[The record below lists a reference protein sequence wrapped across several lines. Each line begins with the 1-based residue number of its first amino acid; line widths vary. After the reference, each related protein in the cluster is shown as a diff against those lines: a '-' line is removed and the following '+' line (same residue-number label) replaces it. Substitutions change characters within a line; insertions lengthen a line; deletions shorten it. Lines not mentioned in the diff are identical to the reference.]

1 MSGGRF
7 GSPEDFVVEELPA
20 YLPAGEGGHTFV
32 WVEKRERTSDEVAR
46 WLAREA
52 GVSPGDVGYAG
63 RKDRAAGL
71 VVRDWIDNRV
81 MPAFEGRVL
90 PVDAAVVRRR
100 AQLPYANTRDGLLAA
115 TALEHGLT
123 FVTHR
128 VSAFRAGRVKLLN
141 PSGYI
146 AQPSDEDEDWAH
158 GAQSGQQWLKN
169 LYVRA

>member
-1 MSGGRF
+1 MYLLDTGI
-7 GSPEDFVVEELPA
+7 VLELRKARAGPA
-20 YLPAGEGGHTFV
+20 DAGLAAWAAGI
-32 WVEKRERTSDEVAR
+32 AR
-46 WLAREA
+46 PQLFISALTLLEIENAAARLA
-52 GVSPGDVGYAG
+52 

-71 VVRDWIDNRV
+71 VVRDWIDQRV
-81 MPAFEGRVL
+81 MPAFEGRIL

-115 TALEHGLT
+115 TALTQGLT

-128 VSAFRAGRVKLLN
+128 VSAFRAGRVKLFN

-146 AQPSDEDEDWAH
+146 APPTEDDEDWSH
-158 GAQSGQQWLKN
+158 GTQTGSQWLKN

>member
-1 MSGGRF
+1 MFLLDTGVVLELRKARAGRSDP
-7 GSPEDFVVEELPA
+7 GLA
-20 YLPAGEGGHTFV
+20 AWAAG
-32 WVEKRERTSDEVAR
+32 VAR
-46 WLAREA
+46 QKLFISALNLLEIENAAARL
-52 GVSPGDVGYAG
+52 G

-71 VVRDWIDNRV
+71 VVRQWIDDRV

-123 FVTHR
+123 FVTRR

-141 PSGYI
+141 PSGYM
-146 AQPSDEDEDWAH
+146 AQPGAQAASDEDEDWGQGAH
-158 GAQSGQQWLKN
+158 TGHLWLKN

>member
-1 MSGGRF
+1 MFLLDTGI
-7 GSPEDFVVEELPA
+7 VLELRKA
-20 YLPAGEGGHTFV
+20 KAG
-32 WVEKRERTSDEVAR
+32 TSDAGLAAWAAGLPRQKLFISALNLLEIENAAAR
-46 WLAREA
+46 L
-52 GVSPGDVGYAG
+52 G

-71 VVRDWIDNRV
+71 AVRDWIDQRV

-115 TALEHGLT
+115 TALEHSLT

-128 VSAFRAGRVKLLN
+128 VSAFRVGRVKLLN
-141 PSGYI
+141 PSGYV
-146 AQPSDEDEDWAH
+146 AQPSDEDEDWSH
-158 GAQSGQQWLKN
+158 GTGTGQQWLKN

>member
-1 MSGGRF
+1 MFLLDTGIVLELRKARAAQSDAGLAAWAAGLPRQKLFISALNLLEIENAAARLGR
-7 GSPEDFVVEELPA
+7 
-20 YLPAGEGGHTFV
+20 
-32 WVEKRERTSDEVAR
+32 R
-46 WLAREA
+46 
-52 GVSPGDVGYAG
+52 
-63 RKDRAAGL
+63 DRDAGL
-71 VVRDWIDNRV
+71 VVRDWIDQRV

-146 AQPSDEDEDWAH
+146 AQATEEEEDWSQGTQTGH
-158 GAQSGQQWLKN
+158 QWLKN
-169 LYVRA
+169 LYTRA

>member
-1 MSGGRF
+1 MYLLDTGI
-7 GSPEDFVVEELPA
+7 VLELRKA
-20 YLPAGEGGHTFV
+20 KAGQ
-32 WVEKRERTSDEVAR
+32 SDPGLAAWAAGIAR
-46 WLAREA
+46 QKLFISALNLLEIENAAARL
-52 GVSPGDVGYAG
+52 G

-71 VVRDWIDNRV
+71 VVRDWIDQRV

-128 VSAFRAGRVKLLN
+128 VSAFRVGRVKLLN
-141 PSGYI
+141 PSGYV
-146 AQPSDEDEDWAH
+146 AQPSDEDEDWSH
-158 GAQSGQQWLKN
+158 GTGTGQQWLKN

>member
-1 MSGGRF
+1 MYLLDTGI
-7 GSPEDFVVEELPA
+7 VLELRKARAGPA
-20 YLPAGEGGHTFV
+20 DAGLAAWAAGI
-32 WVEKRERTSDEVAR
+32 AR
-46 WLAREA
+46 PQLFISALTLLEIENAAARLA
-52 GVSPGDVGYAG
+52 

-71 VVRDWIDNRV
+71 LVRDWIDQRV
-81 MPAFEGRVL
+81 MPAFEGRIL

-115 TALEHGLT
+115 TALTQGLT

-146 AQPSDEDEDWAH
+146 APPTEDDEDWSH
-158 GAQSGQQWLKN
+158 GTQTGSQWLKN

>member
-1 MSGGRF
+1 MFLLDTG
-7 GSPEDFVVEELPA
+7 VVLELRKA
-20 YLPAGEGGHTFV
+20 KAGQSDAGLAAWAAALPRQKLFISALNLLEL
-32 WVEKRERTSDEVAR
+32 ENAAAR
-46 WLAREA
+46 LAR
-52 GVSPGDVGYAG
+52 
-63 RKDRAAGL
+63 RDRAAGL
-71 VVRDWIDNRV
+71 AVRDWIDSRV

-90 PVDAAVVRRR
+90 PVDAAIVRRR

-141 PSGYI
+141 PSGYV
-146 AQPSDEDEDWAH
+146 AQPGDEDEDWSH
-158 GAQSGQQWLKN
+158 GTQTGHQWLKN

>member
-1 MSGGRF
+1 MFLLDTGI
-7 GSPEDFVVEELPA
+7 VLELRKARSAESDPGLA
-20 YLPAGEGGHTFV
+20 AWAAGI
-32 WVEKRERTSDEVAR
+32 AR
-46 WLAREA
+46 QKLFISALSLLEIENAAARL
-52 GVSPGDVGYAG
+52 G

-81 MPAFEGRVL
+81 LPAFEGRVL
-90 PVDAAVVRRR
+90 PVDAATVRRR

-128 VSAFRAGRVKLLN
+128 VAAFRAGRVKLLN
-141 PSGYI
+141 PSGYV
-146 AQPSDEDEDWAH
+146 AQPGEDDEDWSH
-158 GAQSGQQWLKN
+158 GTHTSQQWLKN

>member
-1 MSGGRF
+1 MFLLDTGI
-7 GSPEDFVVEELPA
+7 VLELRKA
-20 YLPAGEGGHTFV
+20 RAAQADAGLAAWAAGLPRQKLFISALNLLEI
-32 WVEKRERTSDEVAR
+32 ENAAAR
-46 WLAREA
+46 L
-52 GVSPGDVGYAG
+52 G
-63 RKDRAAGL
+63 RKDRDAGL
-71 VVRDWIDNRV
+71 AVRDWIDQRV

-141 PSGYI
+141 PSGYV
-146 AQPSDEDEDWAH
+146 APPGVDDDDWSH
-158 GAQSGQQWLKN
+158 GAHTGHQWLKN
-169 LYVRA
+169 LYTRA

>member
-1 MSGGRF
+1 MMFLLDTGI
-7 GSPEDFVVEELPA
+7 VLELRKA
-20 YLPAGEGGHTFV
+20 KAGP
-32 WVEKRERTSDEVAR
+32 SDAGLMAWAAGIPRQKLFISALTLLEIENAAAR
-46 WLAREA
+46 L
-52 GVSPGDVGYAG
+52 G

-71 VVRDWIDNRV
+71 VVREWIDERV
-81 MPAFEGRVL
+81 MTAFDGRML

-115 TALEHGLT
+115 TALEHSLT

-141 PSGYI
+141 PSGYV

-158 GAQSGQQWLKN
+158 GTQTGHQWLKN

>member
-1 MSGGRF
+1 MFLLDTSVVLELRKAKSGDTDPG
-7 GSPEDFVVEELPA
+7 LA
-20 YLPAGEGGHTFV
+20 AWAGGI
-32 WVEKRERTSDEVAR
+32 AR
-46 WLAREA
+46 QKLFISALNLLEIENAAARL
-52 GVSPGDVGYAG
+52 G

-71 VVRDWIDNRV
+71 RVREWIDNAV

-123 FVTHR
+123 LVTR
-128 VSAFRAGRVKLLN
+128 KVTAFRAGRVKLLN
-141 PSGYI
+141 PSGYS
-146 AQPSDEDEDWAH
+146 AQPSEDEEDWGQ
-158 GAQSGQQWLKN
+158 GAQTGHLWLKN

>member
-1 MSGGRF
+1 MFLLDTGI
-7 GSPEDFVVEELPA
+7 VLELRKA
-20 YLPAGEGGHTFV
+20 KAGQ
-32 WVEKRERTSDEVAR
+32 SDAGLMAWAAGIPRQKLFISALTLLEIENAAAR
-46 WLAREA
+46 L
-52 GVSPGDVGYAG
+52 G

-71 VVRDWIDNRV
+71 VVREWIDERV
-81 MPAFEGRVL
+81 TPAFEGRVL
-90 PVDAAVVRRR
+90 AVDAATVRRR

-141 PSGYI
+141 PSGYV
-146 AQPSDEDEDWAH
+146 AQPTEEDEDWAH
-158 GAQSGQQWLKN
+158 GTQTGHQWLKN

>member
-1 MSGGRF
+1 MFLLDTGI
-7 GSPEDFVVEELPA
+7 VLELRKA
-20 YLPAGEGGHTFV
+20 KAGQSDAGLAAWAAALPRQKLFISALNLLEL
-32 WVEKRERTSDEVAR
+32 ENAAAR
-46 WLAREA
+46 LAR
-52 GVSPGDVGYAG
+52 
-63 RKDRAAGL
+63 RDRAAGL
-71 VVRDWIDNRV
+71 VVRDWIDQRV
-81 MPAFEGRVL
+81 MPAFDGRVL

-141 PSGYI
+141 PSGYV
-146 AQPSDEDEDWAH
+146 AQPSEEDEDWAH
-158 GAQSGQQWLKN
+158 GTQTGQQWLKN